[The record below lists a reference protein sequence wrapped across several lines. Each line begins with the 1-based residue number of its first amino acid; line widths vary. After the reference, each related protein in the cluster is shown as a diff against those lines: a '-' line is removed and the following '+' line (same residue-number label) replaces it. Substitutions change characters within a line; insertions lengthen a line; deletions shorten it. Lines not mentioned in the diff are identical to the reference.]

1 MVQNAMNRVNISL
14 QEFASQARNDMS
26 FERNDVSQSRH
37 SELDSE
43 SHFLDNILQ
52 YFHNDIPFVT
62 IGKINNK
69 LLKTFDI
76 QQDVFYAEIN
86 CDTLKTLP
94 QKRII
99 YTELNRFPEVS
110 RDLALLVD
118 KKITYKEIE
127 DLAFK
132 TERKLLKSVN
142 LFDAY
147 EGKNIEDGKKSY
159 AVRFI
164 LSNKEKTLTNNEIN
178 HIMDKLIAIYEKELK
193 AVLR

>member
-1 MVQNAMNRVNISL
+1 M
-14 QEFASQARNDMS
+14 
-26 FERNDVSQSRH
+26 
-37 SELDSE
+37 
-43 SHFLDNILQ
+43 
-52 YFHNDIPFVT
+52 
-62 IGKINNK
+62 
-69 LLKTFDI
+69 
-76 QQDVFYAEIN
+76 
-86 CDTLKTLP
+86 P

-178 HIMDKLIAIYEKELK
+178 HIMDKLIATYEKELG
-193 AVLR
+193 ATLR